1 MRLPAMDNFIL
12 MVTACT
18 EHDYFNLRASNMIP
32 SLILKSQEAVLS

>member
-1 MRLPAMDNFIL
+1 MDNLIL

-18 EHDYFNLRASNMIP
+18 EHDFYNLKASNMIP